1 MINNKKEADDT
12 NSLNELGKDSK
23 EKFYVAKPSLPDID
37 DFIPYLEKMWATGVI
52 SNNGPFNQELEKKLA
67 EYLEVPY
74 LSLFSNG
81 TLALITAI
89 QASNLSGE
97 VITSPFTFIATPNSL
112 VWNNLKPVFVDVDPI
127 FGNLNPAKIEEAI
140 NEKTSAI
147 LPVHVYGNPCDIE
160 GIDKIAKKHNLKVI
174 YDAAHAFGVRY
185 NNQSVLNFGD
195 FSILSLHATKV
206 FNTFE
211 GGAVISKDLD
221 TKNRI
226 DRLRNFG
233 IVDETTVSEIGSNSK
248 MNEMQAAIG
257 LLQLK
262 KIDEY
267 ISSRKKIAEVYD
279 KGLEA
284 VSGVDI
290 LVKRK
295 NSSFSYGYYPIFI
308 DKDQYGMSRDDLY
321 FLLKKRGIF
330 SRRYFFPLV
339 SNFLPYRDFPS
350 SRKSNLPIANKLAD
364 SVLCL
369 PIYASLE
376 HVIVKK
382 IIKIIKNK

>member
-1 MINNKKEADDT
+1 M
-12 NSLNELGKDSK
+12 NELGKDSK

-112 VWNNLKPVFVDVDPI
+112 VWNNLNPVFVDVDPT
-127 FGNLNPAKIEEAI
+127 FGNLDPAKIEEAI

-147 LPVHVYGNPCDIE
+147 LPVHVYGNPCEIE
-160 GIDKIAKKHNLKVI
+160 EIDKVAKKHNLKVI
-174 YDAAHAFGVRY
+174 YDAAHAFGVRH

-267 ISSRKKIAEVYD
+267 ISSRKKIAEIYD

-284 VSGVDI
+284 VNGVDV
-290 LVKRK
+290 LSKRK

-308 DKDQYGMSRDDLY
+308 NKDQYGMSRDHLY
-321 FLLKKRGIF
+321 SLLKESGIF

-339 SNFLPYRDFPS
+339 SNFQPYRDLPS
-350 SRKSNLPIANKLAD
+350 SPKSNLPIANRLAD

-369 PIYASLE
+369 PIYSSLE
-376 HVIVKK
+376 HDIVKK

>member
-1 MINNKKEADDT
+1 MINNKKEVDDT
-12 NSLNELGKDSK
+12 NSLSELGKDSK

-37 DFIPYLEKMWATGVI
+37 DFIPYLEKMWSTGVI

-67 EYLEVPY
+67 DYLEVPY

-89 QASNLSGE
+89 QASNLSGQ

-112 VWNNLKPVFVDVDPI
+112 VWNNLNPVFVDVDPT
-127 FGNLNPAKIEEAI
+127 FGNLDPAKIEEAI

-147 LPVHVYGNPCDIE
+147 LPVHVYGNPCEIE
-160 GIDKIAKKHNLKVI
+160 EIDKVAKKHNLKVI

-211 GGAVISKDLD
+211 GGAVISKDID

-233 IVDETTVSEIGSNSK
+233 LGK
-248 MNEMQAAIG
+248 A
-257 LLQLK
+257 
-262 KIDEY
+262 
-267 ISSRKKIAEVYD
+267 
-279 KGLEA
+279 
-284 VSGVDI
+284 
-290 LVKRK
+290 
-295 NSSFSYGYYPIFI
+295 
-308 DKDQYGMSRDDLY
+308 
-321 FLLKKRGIF
+321 
-330 SRRYFFPLV
+330 
-339 SNFLPYRDFPS
+339 
-350 SRKSNLPIANKLAD
+350 
-364 SVLCL
+364 
-369 PIYASLE
+369 
-376 HVIVKK
+376 
-382 IIKIIKNK
+382 